1 MNFQHCKGKSN
12 SLNVRIYSS
21 NYLIPLCKTELFKW
35 NFQYHFTFNSNQHWA
50 GQLFLP
56 MQNNVFLTCWFILI
70 NQKQKAQLRL
80 CNSIYL
86 VFTNSLHELKYITVQ
101 SLEKVFWQF
110 TNRSTLE
117 PTIPVLAILT
127 QENWKDMWW
136 ILMNFDIHQKTC
148 TRIFIAYLFI
158 IIKYWKNLNVHGQ
171 RTDKYIV
178 VCLSNGILPNMK
190 KNMLWIC
197 TARWISV
204 EKRSQTQKDIQCIS
218 SLTHIFTAKKI

>member
-1 MNFQHCKGKSN
+1 
-12 SLNVRIYSS
+12 
-21 NYLIPLCKTELFKW
+21 
-35 NFQYHFTFNSNQHWA
+35 
-50 GQLFLP
+50 
-56 MQNNVFLTCWFILI
+56 MQNNVFLTCWFMLI
-70 NQKQKAQLRL
+70 NQKQKAQLRP

-171 RTDKYIV
+171 RTYKYIV

-204 EKRSQTQKDIQCIS
+204 EKRSRTQKDIQCIS
-218 SLTHIFTAKKI
+218 SLTHIFTVKKI

>member
-1 MNFQHCKGKSN
+1 MSWSVFF
-12 SLNVRIYSS
+12 V
-21 NYLIPLCKTELFKW
+21 
-35 NFQYHFTFNSNQHWA
+35 
-50 GQLFLP
+50 P
-56 MQNNVFLTCWFILI
+56 MQNNVFLTCWFMLI
-70 NQKQKAQLRL
+70 NQKQKAQLRP

-171 RTDKYIV
+171 RTYKYIV
-178 VCLSNGILPNMK
+178 VCLSNGILPNKK

-197 TARWISV
+197 TARWIS
-204 EKRSQTQKDIQCIS
+204 EKRSRTQKDIQCLS
-218 SLTHIFTAKKI
+218 SLTHIFTVKKI